1 MTRIPMSHTFITHSK
16 EETQQVAADFVKT
29 LRGGEV
35 IALLGD
41 IGAGKTTFTQGLVA
55 ALGCE
60 VRVKSPTFAVLHEYP
75 ITGHATISRVVH
87 VDFYRFTSPEEV
99 RALELESYERPD
111 TVVIAEWPELAGE
124 KMSRATHEIRL
135 RGISEH
141 EREIV
146 L

>member
-1 MTRIPMSHTFITHSK
+1 MPQTHITHSK
-16 EETQQVAADFVKT
+16 EETQRIAADFAKT

-35 IALLGD
+35 VALLGD

-55 ALGCE
+55 ALGSS

-75 ITGHATISRVVH
+75 IEGHVTIHRVVH
-87 VDFYRFTSPEEV
+87 IDFYRFTSPEEV
-99 RALELESYERPD
+99 RALEFESYEDSR
-111 TVVIAEWPELAGE
+111 TVIIAEWPELAGE
-124 KMSRATHEIRL
+124 KMPRATHEIRF

-141 EREIV
+141 EREII

>member
-1 MTRIPMSHTFITHSK
+1 MSQAFITHSK
-16 EETQQVAADFVKT
+16 EETQQVATDFAKT

-75 ITGHATISRVVH
+75 IVGHVTIHRVVH
-87 VDFYRFTSPEEV
+87 IDFYRFTSSEEV
-99 RALELESYERPD
+99 RALELESYEGSD
-111 TVVIAEWPELAGE
+111 TVIVAEWPDLVGD
-124 KMSRATHEIRL
+124 RL
-135 RGISEH
+135 PGVTQRISLRVLEDDM
-141 EREIV
+141 REIEF
-146 L
+146 